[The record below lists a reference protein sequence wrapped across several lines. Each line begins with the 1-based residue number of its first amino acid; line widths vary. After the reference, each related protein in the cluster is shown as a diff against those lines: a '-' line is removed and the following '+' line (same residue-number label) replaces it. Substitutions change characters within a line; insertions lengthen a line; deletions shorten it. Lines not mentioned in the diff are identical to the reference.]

1 MDCAYFREAIHRYI
15 DSELGDA
22 EVVAFQR
29 HLGFCPECGRALQ
42 DLSLVRSALAGAG
55 GVEVAAPTGFAERVV
70 GLVSGLPNEAWEEL
84 LPGWQLG
91 LRVPRQ
97 FAAPLRAAIYS
108 GLAVGGYLLFRAQ
121 WQHARKTRE
130 VKA

>member
-15 DSELGDA
+15 DSELSDA

-29 HLGFCPECGRALQ
+29 HLGFCSECGHALQ
-42 DLSLVRSALAGAG
+42 ELSLVRSALAGAG
-55 GVEVAAPTGFAERVV
+55 GVEIAAPAGFAERVMAV
-70 GLVSGLPNEAWEEL
+70 VDGLPSEAWEEL

-91 LRVPRQ
+91 VRVPQQ

-108 GLAVGGYLLFRAQ
+108 GIAVAGYFVFRAQ
-121 WQHARKTRE
+121 WQHARKARE

>member
-1 MDCAYFREAIHRYI
+1 MDCARFREAIHCYI
-15 DSELGDA
+15 DSELSDA

-29 HLGFCPECGRALQ
+29 HLSFCAECARTLQ
-42 DLSLVRSALAGAG
+42 ELSDVRSALAGAC
-55 GVEVAAPTGFAERVV
+55 GVELEAPAGFAERVV
-70 GLVSGLPNEAWEEL
+70 QQVSLLPAEAWEEL

-91 LRVPRQ
+91 VRVPQR

-108 GLAVGGYLLFRAQ
+108 GIAVAGYFAFRAQ
-121 WQHARKTRE
+121 WQARKAKE